1 MFTVFILIP
10 WFFVGVYRFCKAMT
24 NSHVL
29 ARILNL
35 KERFH
40 CRNITTSKSVYEYL
54 LDGAGKYYSSN
65 YYQLLTTQFV
75 CIFSIW
81 NQFEQS
87 RSLFINIWLRYTWY
101 TQLNEWIIMLEHVRS
116 KTRSIQLWMVRL
128 KNAKCSIKPTQLKV
142 APKLNDASDFTF
154 KFDSVVKR

>member
-65 YYQLLTTQFV
+65 YYQLLTTQFI
-75 CIFSIW
+75 CIFFKLKPIWTESFIVYKYLTSIHMIHATEW
-81 NQFEQS
+81 MNHHARA
-87 RSLFINIWLRYTWY
+87 RSLEDTFHSTMNGT
-101 TQLNEWIIMLEHVRS
+101 TEKCKVFN
-116 KTRSIQLWMVRL
+116 KTYSL
-128 KNAKCSIKPTQLKV
+128 S
-142 APKLNDASDFTF
+142 
-154 KFDSVVKR
+154 